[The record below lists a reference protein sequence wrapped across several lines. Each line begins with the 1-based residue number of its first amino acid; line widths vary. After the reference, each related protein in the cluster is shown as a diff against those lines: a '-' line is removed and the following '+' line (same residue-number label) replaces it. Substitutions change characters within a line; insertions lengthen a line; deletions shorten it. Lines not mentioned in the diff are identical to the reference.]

1 MLPCSTDRESI
12 SSFIKSDSSDLFE
25 RGVGG
30 GVSPV
35 CHLSCFGEHGWHFT
49 LLKVMKWH
57 SQVQQE
63 VGIGGGREGE
73 LLCPD

>member
-30 GVSPV
+30 G
-35 CHLSCFGEHGWHFT
+35 CHLCATSVALVSMHGI
-49 LLKVMKWH
+49 LP
-57 SQVQQE
+57 S
-63 VGIGGGREGE
+63 
-73 LLCPD
+73 